1 MVDLTQ
7 EEIDTIREE
16 RYHERELQETYIK
29 SDRTD
34 KEKIKYLRWVQN
46 GSWLFRRALKRLEK
60 HQGGS

>member
-34 KEKIKYLRWVQN
+34 KEKIKYLR
-46 GSWLFRRALKRLEK
+46 
-60 HQGGS
+60 